1 MTERVALSVAEAAE
15 ATGLSRRT
23 VERLIRSGEL
33 SSIRIG
39 RRRLVTLD
47 ALTDLLSRNR
57 NTNTRRGGDTA
68 ARMEDGDVGA
78 PPTGED

>member
-1 MTERVALSVAEAAE
+1 MAERVALSVAEAAE

-47 ALTDLLSRNR
+47 ALTELLSRNR
-57 NTNTRRGGDTA
+57 NTSARRGGQTA
-68 ARMEDGDVGA
+68 ARTEDGDDGA
-78 PPTGED
+78 NPEAT